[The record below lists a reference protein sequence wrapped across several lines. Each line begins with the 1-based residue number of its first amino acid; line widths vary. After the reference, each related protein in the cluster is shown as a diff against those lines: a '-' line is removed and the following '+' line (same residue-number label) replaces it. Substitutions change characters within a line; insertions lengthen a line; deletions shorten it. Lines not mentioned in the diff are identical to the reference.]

1 MEEEIIKVET
11 LPEPCEELKDKVY
24 KSSQST
30 DDLAKGTYACIE
42 LKKNEC
48 KPIHDLDDLESL
60 IKGSGETIKIELPL
74 QEEETSEDTE
84 EEKTVPTEELKIYTY
99 NETTFFIRDG
109 KIYVKTDDNFTSE
122 KEADEDFVR
131 CTFRKPVKFMSNRYK
146 WIRYYPGLI
155 KEGE

>member
-1 MEEEIIKVET
+1 MAEEIVKVET
-11 LPEPCEELKDKVY
+11 LPEPCEELKNKVY
-24 KSSQST
+24 KSSEST

-48 KPIHDLDDLESL
+48 KPIYNLDDLKSL
-60 IKGSGETIKIELPL
+60 IKGSGETIKIESSL
-74 QEEETSEDTE
+74 QEESSEDIE
-84 EEKTVPTEELKIYTY
+84 QEKNVSVEELKIYTY
-99 NETTFFIRDG
+99 NETTFFIRDD
-109 KIYVKTDDNFTSE
+109 KIYIKTDDGYVSE
-122 KEADEDFVR
+122 KEADDDFVR